1 MSSRAAITIL
11 GVAGLCC
18 WVNTTA
24 SAQDYSPNSQNPAPA
39 YDTTNPQGYK
49 PIEDLSDISFLEG
62 RWCHKN
68 LKDLKSE
75 FSMVRENSFRHTV
88 IAKTASFGYPY
99 IRQAG
104 DVKAP
109 RFVDPSQPKRFIVL
123 ELVAG
128 EVHANISGNRE
139 VLVKCKE

>member
-1 MSSRAAITIL
+1 MSKQVVIIIIGLSGIFFWCAAS
-11 GVAGLCC
+11 A
-18 WVNTTA
+18 A
-24 SAQDYSPNSQNPAPA
+24 AQDYAQTNQSPTSA

-62 RWCHKN
+62 LWCHKN

-88 IAKTASFGYPY
+88 ISKTTSFGYPY
-99 IRQAG
+99 LRPSG

-128 EVHANISGNRE
+128 EVHANISGNRD
-139 VLVKCKE
+139 VLVKCEE